1 MKAIINA
8 ELVMRDHLI
17 PEAVL
22 FIEDGKI
29 AGFGEM
35 RTTPIPEGCEIID
48 AAGAYVGPG
57 LVDIHCHSGTG
68 VRFAL
73 EPAKAT
79 QEHLECGTTTILATP
94 STRGT
99 LDGYLEQI
107 QRIREAMATPEG
119 ATIAGIYME
128 GPYINPGY
136 GSMSNAKGPDAPRV
150 FDPVPEDFEPL
161 LKAGA
166 DIIRVWGTAP
176 ERENIE
182 VFVKA
187 AKAANPN
194 VRFAVTHSEATPQQ
208 IEALMP
214 YGLCIGT
221 HHTNATGTIVNY
233 PECRGVCVDEGVN
246 YNNEIYAE
254 LISDSMGIHV
264 DPYMQRLVRK
274 IKGDDRIILISDQT
288 IHEPIPVPGLEHVT
302 DLNFTY
308 RKDGRIDIS
317 GSKLTLNV
325 ACRNYMKHTGASIVD
340 AFKVGSYN
348 PAKVLGLNDRG
359 QIREGLRADLIFV
372 DIKMNVKTV
381 IVGGKVV
388 KTN

>member
-22 FIEDGKI
+22 LIEDGKI
-29 AGFGEM
+29 VGFGEM
-35 RTTPIPEGCEIID
+35 RTTSIPSDCEIID
-48 AAGAYVGPG
+48 ACGAYVGPG

-68 VRFAL
+68 VRFIHD
-73 EPAKAT
+73 PAKAT
-79 QEHLECGTTTILATP
+79 QEHLLCGTTSILATP

-99 LDGYLEQI
+99 VSEYVQQI
-107 QRIREAMATPEG
+107 DSIRKAMESPEG

-128 GPYINPGY
+128 GPYINPGF
-136 GSMSNAKGPDAPRV
+136 GSVTTVAGPNQPRV
-150 FDPVPEDFEPL
+150 FDPVPEDYEPL
-161 LKAGA
+161 LAAGA
-166 DIIRVWGTAP
+166 DLIRVWGLAP
-176 ERENIE
+176 EREGLE
-182 VFVKA
+182 RFVMA
-187 AKAANPN
+187 AKAANPQ
-194 VRFAVTHSEATPQQ
+194 VRFSVAHSEATPED
-208 IEALMP
+208 IEKYIP

-221 HHTNATGTIVNY
+221 HHTNATGTLQKY
-233 PECRGVCVDEGVN
+233 PECRTPCVDEAVN
-246 YNNEIYAE
+246 YNNAIYAE

-274 IKGDDRIILISDQT
+274 IKGDDKIILISDQT
-288 IHEPIPVPGLEHVT
+288 VHEPMLIPGLEHVT
-302 DLNFTY
+302 DLNFTISPKGY
-308 RKDGRIDIS
+308 VDIS

-348 PAKVLGLNDRG
+348 PSRAVGLTDRG
-359 QIREGLRADLIFV
+359 EIREGLRADLIFV

-381 IVGGKVV
+381 MVSGEIVHQ
-388 KTN
+388 N

>member
-35 RTTPIPEGCEIID
+35 RTTEIPAGCEIID
-48 AAGAYVGPG
+48 AQGAYVGPG
-57 LVDIHCHSGTG
+57 LVDIHSHSGTG
-68 VRFAL
+68 VRFIH

-79 QEHLECGTTTILATP
+79 QEHLDNGTTSILATP
-94 STRGT
+94 STRGA
-99 LDGYLEQI
+99 LEDYLVQI
-107 QRIREAMATPEG
+107 QQIREAMATPEG

-128 GPYINPGY
+128 GPYINQSY
-136 GSMSNAKGPDAPRV
+136 GSMNNQKGVKQPRMIET
-150 FDPVPEDFEPL
+150 VPEDYEPL
-161 LKAGA
+161 LNAGA

-176 ERENIE
+176 EREGIE
-182 VFVKA
+182 NFVKA

-208 IEALMP
+208 IEKLIP

-233 PECRGVCVDEGVN
+233 PECRGVCVDECVN
-246 YNNEIYAE
+246 YNDNIYAE

-264 DPYMQRLVRK
+264 EPYMQRLVRK
-274 IKGDDRIILISDQT
+274 IKGDDKIILISDQT
-288 IHEPIPVPGLEHVT
+288 IHEPMHVPGLEHVT

-308 RKDGRIDIS
+308 RASGGIDIS

-348 PAKVLGLNDRG
+348 PAKAVGLTDRG
-359 QIREGLRADLIFV
+359 EIREGLRADLIFV
-372 DIKMNVKTV
+372 DIKMNVKAV
-381 IVGGKVV
+381 ILCGNVV
-388 KTN
+388 R

>member
-35 RTTPIPEGCEIID
+35 RTTPIPDGCEIID
-48 AAGAYVGPG
+48 AQGAYVGPG
-57 LVDIHCHSGTG
+57 LVDIHSHSGTG
-68 VRFAL
+68 VRFIHD
-73 EPAKAT
+73 PAKAT
-79 QEHLECGTTTILATP
+79 QEHLENGTTSILATP
-94 STRGT
+94 ATRSS
-99 LDGYLEQI
+99 LPEYLEHI
-107 QRIREAMATPEG
+107 QRIREAMVIPG
-119 ATIAGIYME
+119 SISAGMYME
-128 GPYINPGY
+128 GPYINQNF
-136 GSMSNAKGPDAPRV
+136 GSMNNMKGVKQPRV
-150 FDPVPEDFEPL
+150 LETVPEDYQPML
-161 LKAGA
+161 DAGA

-176 ERENIE
+176 EREGIE
-182 VFVKA
+182 NFVKA
-187 AKAANPN
+187 AKAANPE

-208 IEALMP
+208 IEKLMP

-233 PECRGVCVDEGVN
+233 PECRGVCVDECVN
-246 YNNEIYAE
+246 FNDGIYAE

-264 DPYMQRLVRK
+264 DPYMQRLIRK
-274 IKGDDRIILISDQT
+274 IKGDDKIILISDQT
-288 IHEPIPVPGLEHVT
+288 IYETIVVPGLEHVT
-302 DLNFTY
+302 DLNFSY
-308 RKDGRIDIS
+308 RKDGSIDIS

-340 AFKVGSYN
+340 AFKVASYN
-348 PAKVLGLNDRG
+348 PAKAVGLTDRG
-359 QIREGLRADLIFV
+359 EIREGLRADLVFV

-381 IVGGKVV
+381 IVNGEIRK
-388 KTN
+388 

>member
-48 AAGAYVGPG
+48 AQGAYVGPG

-68 VRFAL
+68 VRFIHD
-73 EPAKAT
+73 PVTAT
-79 QEHLECGTTTILATP
+79 IEHLDCGTTSILATP

-99 LDGYLEQI
+99 LPQYLEQI
-107 QRIREAMATPEG
+107 DRIRKAMETPEG

-128 GPYINPGY
+128 GPYIHPNF
-136 GSMSNAKGPDAPRV
+136 GSVSNSKGPNQPRV
-150 FDPVPEDFEPL
+150 FDPVPEDYEPL
-161 LKAGA
+161 LAAGA
-166 DIIRVWGTAP
+166 DIIRAWGLAP
-176 ERENIE
+176 EREGIE
-182 VFVKA
+182 DFVKA
-187 AKAANPN
+187 AKAANPE
-194 VRFAVTHSEATPQQ
+194 VRFTVAHSEATPED
-208 IEALMP
+208 IEKLIP

-221 HHTNATGTIVNY
+221 HHTNATGTLQKY
-233 PECRGVCVDEGVN
+233 PECRTPCVDETVN
-246 YNNEIYAE
+246 YNDCIYAE

-274 IKGDDRIILISDQT
+274 IKGDDKIILISDQT
-288 IHEPIPVPGLEHVT
+288 IHEPMLVPGLEHVT

-308 RKDGRIDIS
+308 RASGGIDIS

-340 AFKVGSYN
+340 AFKVASYN
-348 PAKVLGLNDRG
+348 PAKAVGLSDRG
-359 QIREGLRADLIFV
+359 EIRVGLRADLIFV
-372 DIKMNVKTV
+372 DIKMNVNSV
-381 IVGGKVV
+381 ILGGNVV
-388 KTN
+388 K

>member
-8 ELVMRDHLI
+8 ELVMKDHLI

-29 AGFGEM
+29 AGYGEM
-35 RTTPIPEGCEIID
+35 RNTPVPEGCEVID
-48 AAGAYVGPG
+48 AKGAYVGPG

-68 VRFAL
+68 VYFKDDPITAV
-73 EPAKAT
+73 K
-79 QEHLECGTTTILATP
+79 EHLEHGTTSILATP

-99 LDGYLEQI
+99 LDSYLEWLP
-107 QRIREAMATPEG
+107 RIRAAMATPEG

-128 GPYINPGY
+128 GPYINPGF
-136 GSMSNAKGPDAPRV
+136 GSLSNQAGTNPPRV
-150 FDPVPEDFEPL
+150 FDPVPEDYQPL
-161 LKAGA
+161 LDAAA
-166 DIIRVWGTAP
+166 DVIRVWGTAP
-176 ERENIE
+176 EREGMIN
-182 VFVKA
+182 FVKA
-187 AKAANPN
+187 AKAANPE

-246 YNNEIYAE
+246 YNDGIYAE
-254 LISDSMGIHV
+254 LISDSAGIHV
-264 DPYMQRLVRK
+264 DPYMQRLIRK
-274 IKGDDRIILISDQT
+274 IKGDDKIILISDQT
-288 IHEPIPVPGLEHVT
+288 IHQPMHIPGLEHVT

-308 RKDGRIDIS
+308 RKDGAIDIS

-340 AFKVGSYN
+340 AFRVASYN
-348 PAKVLGLNDRG
+348 PSRAVGLLDRG
-359 QIREGLRADLIFV
+359 EIRVGLRADLIFV
-372 DIKMNVKTV
+372 DIKMNIQTV
-381 IVGGKVV
+381 IVAGEV
-388 KTN
+388 K